1 MTTWRRQP
9 TIPAFRSIEA
19 TALSVRSFPVPR
31 IRDMICERTWRETVS
46 VMRRFS
52 PV

>member
-1 MTTWRRQP
+1 M
-9 TIPAFRSIEA
+9 PAFRSIEA

-31 IRDMICERTWRETVS
+31 MCDMICERTLRDTVS